1 VFISIIVLGTIKKLI
16 IRDSVKHGC
25 HVPQP
30 LFLLTS
36 NLIEL
41 DIDHFYLMQIISI
54 VSKQTQSRILSTF
67 NQLHRV
73 TVRQFD
79 ERLTDYFFAY
89 FSQIKIFSLIFSTYK
104 MLVYRNK
111 LPFLDDLLTSMP
123 NLLSLKLEHVKKPQ
137 DYHAYIEMQKNI
149 KETFSEYYSKK
160 IYWFKWY
167 DDHTQKHKKYA
178 TFLFST

>member
-1 VFISIIVLGTIKKLI
+1 LYFPVGTIKKLT

-54 VSKQTQSRILSTF
+54 VSQQTQSRILSTF
-67 NQLHRV
+67 ARLRRV
-73 TVRQFD
+73 VVRQFD
-79 ERLTDYFFAY
+79 ERLTEHFFSY
-89 FSQIKIFSLIFSTYK
+89 FSHIKIFALIFTTYK
-104 MLVYRNK
+104 MQVYRNK
-111 LPFLDDLLTSMP
+111 LPFLDDLLTSIP
-123 NLLSLKLEHVKKPQ
+123 NLISLKLEHIKKPQ
-137 DYHAYIEMQKNI
+137 DYHAYIEMQENVE
-149 KETFSEYYSKK
+149 ETFSEYYSKT
-160 IYWFKWY
+160 IYFCKWY
-167 DDHTQKHKKYA
+167 DDHTQKHNKYA

>member
-1 VFISIIVLGTIKKLI
+1 LILFLIDTIKKLI

-54 VSKQTQSRILSTF
+54 VSQQTQLRILEIF
-67 NQLHRV
+67 NRLHRV

-79 ERLTDYFFAY
+79 ERVTDYFFSY
-89 FSQIKIFSLIFSTYK
+89 FSHIKIFALVFTTYK
-104 MLVYRNK
+104 MQVYRTK
-111 LPFLDDLLTSMP
+111 LPFLDDLLHSIP
-123 NLLSLKLEHVKKPQ
+123 NLISLKLEHVKKPQ
-137 DYHAYIEMQKNI
+137 EYYASIEMQKNVED
-149 KETFSEYYSKK
+149 KFSEYYPKNS
-160 IYWFKWY
+160 YWCKWY
-167 DDHTQKHKKYA
+167 DDHTQKHHKYG
-178 TFLFST
+178 TFFFST

>member
-1 VFISIIVLGTIKKLI
+1 LLFFCCLGTIKKLI

-30 LFLLTS
+30 LILLTS
-36 NLIEL
+36 NLVEL

-67 NQLHRV
+67 TQLHRV

-79 ERLTDYFFAY
+79 ERLTNYFFSY
-89 FSQIKIFSLIFSTYK
+89 FSHIKIFALIFTTYK
-104 MLVYRNK
+104 MLVYRTK
-111 LPFLDDLLTSMP
+111 LPFLDDLLNSMP
-123 NLLSLKLEHVKKPQ
+123 NLISLKFEHLKKPQ
-137 DYHAYIEMQKNI
+137 DYYDYIDLQKNVEE
-149 KETFSEYYSKK
+149 KLLEYYLKDT
-160 IYWFKWY
+160 YWCKWY
-167 DDHTQKHKKYA
+167 DDHTQKHNKYA

>member
-1 VFISIIVLGTIKKLI
+1 MFLGTIKKLT

-54 VSKQTQSRILSTF
+54 VSQQTQSRILSIF
-67 NQLHRV
+67 NRLNRV

-79 ERLTDYFFAY
+79 ERLTDYFFSY
-89 FSQIKIFSLIFSTYK
+89 FSHIKIFSLIFTTYK
-104 MLVYRNK
+104 MQVYRTK
-111 LPFLDDLLTSMP
+111 LPFLDDLLHSIP
-123 NLLSLKLEHVKKPQ
+123 NLISLKFEHIKRPHE
-137 DYHAYIEMQKNI
+137 YYAYIEMQKNVEDKI
-149 KETFSEYYSKK
+149 SEYYSKN
-160 IYWFKWY
+160 IYWCKWY
-167 DDHTQKHKKYA
+167 NDHTQKHHDYV